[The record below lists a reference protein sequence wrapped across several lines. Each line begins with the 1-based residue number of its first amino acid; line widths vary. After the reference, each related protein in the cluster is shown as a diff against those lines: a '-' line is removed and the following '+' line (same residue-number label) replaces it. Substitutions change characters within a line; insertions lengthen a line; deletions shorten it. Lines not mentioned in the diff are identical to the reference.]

1 MAHEPYIRNGTV
13 CCFDHFPIE
22 GFEQQ
27 AIMLETADML
37 ERITLRY
44 AARFD
49 IPMLRDLKHAVML
62 LRSHANAINAMSEA
76 LSEQHV

>member
-1 MAHEPYIRNGTV
+1 
-13 CCFDHFPIE
+13 
-22 GFEQQ
+22 
-27 AIMLETADML
+27 MLETADLL
-37 ERITLRY
+37 ETITLRY

-76 LSEQHV
+76 LTEQHV